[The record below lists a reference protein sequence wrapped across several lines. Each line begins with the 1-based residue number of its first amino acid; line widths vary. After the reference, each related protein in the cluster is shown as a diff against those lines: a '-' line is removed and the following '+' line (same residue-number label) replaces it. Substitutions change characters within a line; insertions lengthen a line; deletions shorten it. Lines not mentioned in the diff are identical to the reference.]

1 MSLISVAALSGRV
14 NLWCPAWLTSTVNM
28 LLGVLASS
36 VAEPELQGAR
46 TFAGARAAAIIM
58 IQFST
63 AALAPCLGLGILRS
77 SKKSILL
84 VSSVD
89 YASTRTWPSAAT
101 DRSMKILTHKISYSI
116 PIAQEPEPEWSRS
129 RNFLKGRSRSHKKLF
144 RLCNVASSVDPSS
157 GWEFYGA

>member
-1 MSLISVAALSGRV
+1 MSLISVATLSGRV

-28 LLGVLASS
+28 LLGALASS

-46 TFAGARAAAIIM
+46 TFAGARAGAIIL

-63 AALAPCLGLGILRS
+63 AALAPWLGLGILRS

-101 DRSMKILTHKISYSI
+101 GRSMKILTHKISYSI
-116 PIAQEPEPEWSRS
+116 PIAQEPEPEWSR
-129 RNFLKGRSRSHKKLF
+129 NFLKGRSRSHNKLF

-157 GWEFYGA
+157 GWEFHGA